1 MKLNP
6 VLPKEWEEYRFRL
19 KYKGSLLEVNVT
31 KKEAKVTLLEGTE
44 ASLLFRGTE
53 IRLKG
58 EKDSY
63 AEEI

>member
-1 MKLNP
+1 MAAITAARN
-6 VLPKEWEEYRFRL
+6 
-19 KYKGSLLEVNVT
+19 G
-31 KKEAKVTLLEGTE
+31 AKVTLLEGTE
-44 ASLLFRGTE
+44 ASLLFRGTK